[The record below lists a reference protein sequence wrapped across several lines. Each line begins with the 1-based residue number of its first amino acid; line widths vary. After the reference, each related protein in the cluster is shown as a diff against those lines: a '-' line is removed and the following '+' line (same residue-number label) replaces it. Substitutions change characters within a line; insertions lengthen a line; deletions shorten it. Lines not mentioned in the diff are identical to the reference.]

1 MIRKKDLDTEIT
13 VRSKK
18 ARTHKSAKKQKM
30 KTHADGSGHEDI
42 VLAKQRGVFG
52 TALIMLAVLLLV
64 LVI

>member
-18 ARTHKSAKKQKM
+18 AHTHKSTKKQKVV
-30 KTHADGSGHEDI
+30 TYADGSGYEDI
-42 VLAKQRGVFG
+42 VLAKRRGVFG